1 MIQGNAILTIIRK
14 KKLWNKAEKFAKKV
28 INKPA
33 IFNAKIKQRQQALV
47 YGESYEATREYKL
60 NRRDYKLYTDQ
71 KDSLF
76 IYYINENKHI

>member
-47 YGESYEATREYKL
+47 YGESYEARREYKL

-76 IYYINENKHI
+76 I